1 MTSFEVII
9 DDTLYNLTTQGNDKD
24 NILSAINDFQDG
36 DWWYEKFND
45 YIFDNIVL
53 TALSAAERAKI
64 PNSSFSQMKKA
75 CRNLRL
81 STSDKD
87 NGRGSEIAEILL
99 YAFMKEHYN
108 ALPVIPKI
116 FDKQN
121 PKMYAFGADGVHIV
135 LDEDDFSIWYGEA
148 KFYEKI
154 DLPQLKKIAN
164 SVHNSLETAKIRKE
178 NSLVTDLRDLEE
190 LLKDDSRKDNILLLL
205 DDKTSIDK
213 LKPHLHIPIMILYEC
228 ELTAKQHE
236 LTDDYK
242 NGLKSIQMENAKSYF
257 TIQDELCKDRI
268 FKYSDI
274 TFHLIYFPVPN
285 KDKVVN
291 NFTSYAE
298 VLRKSV

>member
-1 MTSFEVII
+1 
-9 DDTLYNLTTQGNDKD
+9 
-24 NILSAINDFQDG
+24 
-36 DWWYEKFND
+36 
-45 YIFDNIVL
+45 
-53 TALSAAERAKI
+53 
-64 PNSSFSQMKKA
+64 
-75 CRNLRL
+75 
-81 STSDKD
+81 
-87 NGRGSEIAEILL
+87 
-99 YAFMKEHYN
+99 MKEHYN

-190 LLKDDSRKDNILLLL
+190 LLKNDSRKDNILLLL

-242 NGLKSIQMENAKSYF
+242 NRLKSIQMENAKSYF
-257 TIQDELCKDRI
+257 AIQDDLCKDNI

-291 NFTSYAE
+291 IFTSYAE

>member
-64 PNSSFSQMKKA
+64 PNSSLSQMKKA

-190 LLKDDSRKDNILLLL
+190 LLKNDSRKDNILLLL

-242 NGLKSIQMENAKSYF
+242 NRLKSIQMENAKSYF
-257 TIQDELCKDRI
+257 AIQDDLCKDNI

-291 NFTSYAE
+291 IFTSYAE